1 MSKTLTLTAA
11 DGHTMSAYVA
21 EPDGAPRGGVVV
33 IQEIFGINS
42 HIRSVADGYA
52 AEGYLTVAPALFDR
66 VQPGY
71 ETGYTPDDIQNGI
84 EMMQKL
90 KLDQTLADITAAV
103 EYAARGAGKVGVV
116 GYCWGGTMAWV
127 AAARIP
133 GIAAAAPH
141 YGGGISNFAS
151 EEPKAKVLLHFG
163 EQDQNPSPE
172 QAKQVIAAHPEVEAH
187 FYPAGHGFNC
197 DQRGSYHAPSA
208 QLARERTVAFFRKH
222 VG

>member
-1 MSKTLTLTAA
+1 MSKTMTLTAA
-11 DGHTMSAYVA
+11 DRHALSAYVA
-21 EPDGAPRGGVVV
+21 EPSGKARGGVVV
-33 IQEIFGINS
+33 VQEIFGINS

-52 AEGYLTVAPALFDR
+52 ADGYLTIAPALFDR

-71 ETGYTPDDIQNGI
+71 ETGYKPEDVQKGI

-90 KLDQTLADITAAV
+90 KLDQTLADITAAA
-103 EYAARGAGKVGVV
+103 EYASSAGKVGMV
-116 GYCWGGTMAWV
+116 GYCWGGTMTWV
-127 AAARIP
+127 AAARVP

-141 YGGGISNFAS
+141 YGGGIASFAS
-151 EEPKAKVLLHFG
+151 EQPKAKVLLHFG

-172 QAKQVIAAHPEVEAH
+172 QARQVIAAHPDVEAH

-208 QLARERTVAFFRKH
+208 KLARERTVAFFRTF